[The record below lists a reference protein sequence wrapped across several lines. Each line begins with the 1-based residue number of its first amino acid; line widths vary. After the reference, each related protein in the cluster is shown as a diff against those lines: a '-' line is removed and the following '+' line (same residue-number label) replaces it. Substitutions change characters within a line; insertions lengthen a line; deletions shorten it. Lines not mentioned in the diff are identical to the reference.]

1 MMDEFDQLDRAHE
14 ETQRGMLSLAVP
26 PAREPLDG
34 GLLALLTQS
43 VQRTLRTLSGDQL
56 GALVNLT
63 DAPAEGMPADLGSSL
78 VALSSAVD
86 ALAPRAPGIERYAF
100 DPAEASTNDGLK
112 DLIRKVDALGS
123 DRSVIAGLT
132 GQQAQGLPQTM

>member
-1 MMDEFDQLDRAHE
+1 MIDEFAQLDKAHE

-26 PAREPLDG
+26 PAREPLDPD
-34 GLLALLTQS
+34 LVALLTGS
-43 VQRTLRTLSGDQL
+43 VQRTLDTLGGGQL
-56 GALVNLT
+56 GALV
-63 DAPAEGMPADLGSSL
+63 APTEAPPEGMPADLGSSL

-132 GQQAQGLPQTM
+132 GQQAQGLPQTV